1 MRLALVYL
9 IVSGVLVMAA
19 AFVWGWLIEARTIPG
34 ALFTALLGL
43 LGTVV
48 GYAFHRSDGDQPPP
62 RRRRPPPSDR
72 ALGEPVEPPNGRG

>member
-19 AFVWGWLIEARTIPG
+19 AFVWGWLIEGRTIPG

-48 GYAFHRSDGDQPPP
+48 GYAFHRREDDGPPAPP
-62 RRRRPPPSDR
+62 RAPRPSLA
-72 ALGEPVEPPNGRG
+72 ALLEKLRGGR